1 MELVSIPE
9 ECPQP
14 LLSGVD
20 LDKPISTERQDVKIG
35 VTQIIL
41 GDRSLDATL
50 DLCQR
55 AGYEAVELTFGVDKD
70 LHVDMS
76 DGDLGQVAD
85 KCKTAGVEVASVIA
99 HYAERGNLMSR
110 DSSQRD
116 QAVKGVRRAVA
127 IAGTLGVDGVLLHP
141 GQLTV
146 EGTYQ
151 QAWDDLRDALR
162 DLTAEAGDQGVRIGV
177 ENVWNKFIL
186 SPREAVQ
193 FVDEVGSD
201 WVGIYLDTANMMAY
215 GFPEQWIRALGPR
228 ITKVHFKDFAR
239 RQHSFVNLLDG
250 DTDWPTIMSELRA
263 AGYDGSVIHEVGG
276 NDAAQIEIAERMR
289 KIVAM

>member
-1 MELVSIPE
+1 
-9 ECPQP
+9 
-14 LLSGVD
+14 
-20 LDKPISTERQDVKIG
+20 VKIG

-41 GDRSLDATL
+41 GDRSLDDTL

-76 DGDLGQVAD
+76 NGDLAQVAD
-85 KCKTAGVEVASVIA
+85 KCKTAGVEVASVIS

-110 DSSQRD
+110 DSSQRA
-116 QAVKGVRRAVA
+116 QAVKGLRRAVA

-151 QAWDDLRDALR
+151 EAWDDLRDALR
-162 DLTAEAGDQGVRIGV
+162 DVAGEAGDQGVRIGV

-193 FVDEVGSD
+193 FVEEVGSD

-215 GFPEQWIRALGPR
+215 GFPEQWIRALGQR
-228 ITKVHFKDFAR
+228 ITKVHFKDFSR

-276 NDAAQIEIAERMR
+276 DDAAQIEIATRMR
-289 KIVAM
+289 KIVGM

>member
-1 MELVSIPE
+1 
-9 ECPQP
+9 
-14 LLSGVD
+14 
-20 LDKPISTERQDVKIG
+20 
-35 VTQIIL
+35 
-41 GDRSLDATL
+41 
-50 DLCQR
+50 
-55 AGYEAVELTFGVDKD
+55 
-70 LHVDMS
+70 
-76 DGDLGQVAD
+76 
-85 KCKTAGVEVASVIA
+85 
-99 HYAERGNLMSR
+99 MSR
-110 DSSQRD
+110 DSSQRA
-116 QAVKGVRRAVA
+116 QAVKGLRRAVA

-151 QAWDDLRDALR
+151 EAWDDLRDALR
-162 DLTAEAGDQGVRIGV
+162 DVAGEAGDQGVRIGV

-193 FVDEVGSD
+193 FVEEVGSD

-215 GFPEQWIRALGPR
+215 GFPEQWIRALGQR
-228 ITKVHFKDFAR
+228 ITKVHFKDFSR

-276 NDAAQIEIAERMR
+276 DDAAQIEIATRMR
-289 KIVAM
+289 KIVGM